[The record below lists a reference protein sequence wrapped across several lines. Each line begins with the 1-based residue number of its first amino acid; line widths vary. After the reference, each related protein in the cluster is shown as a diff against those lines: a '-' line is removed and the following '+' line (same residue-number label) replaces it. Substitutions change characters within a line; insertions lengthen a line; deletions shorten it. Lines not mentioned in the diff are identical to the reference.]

1 MSIVDFDGVS
11 YHISTAEDNDAKLI
25 LSIRWKCW
33 SELVQYGAMDVLKR
47 EYRQWITEPEHGYDF
62 TLQFDI
68 QNVGADTGK
77 CLFFESGCNIT
88 RLLGTQAL
96 IIDTSLAHI
105 C

>member
-68 QNVGADTGK
+68 QNVGADPGMY
-77 CLFFESGCNIT
+77 
-88 RLLGTQAL
+88 LL
-96 IIDTSLAHI
+96 
-105 C
+105 